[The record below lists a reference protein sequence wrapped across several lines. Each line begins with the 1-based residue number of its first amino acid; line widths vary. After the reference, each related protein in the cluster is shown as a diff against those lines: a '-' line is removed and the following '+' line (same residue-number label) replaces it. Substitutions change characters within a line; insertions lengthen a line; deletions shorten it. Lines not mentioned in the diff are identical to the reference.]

1 MLTKSIRV
9 IGLLLIIAFSA
20 VSIFLS
26 LTQRDVLFIERGTKT
41 FGNYTSYFEDR
52 FYDLRMGMTFKD
64 DYQSKDIVFAKIDEP
79 TLEKYGRCFM
89 SRKYGPV
96 LRQTA
101 KLFSKVVVFDVFFPE
116 KEIQCRELT
125 PDIIFKESIQALQLT
140 GTKVIIPYSLV
151 PLFGLQNESGV

>member
-9 IGLLLIIAFSA
+9 VGLILIFAFSA

-41 FGNYTSYFEDR
+41 FSNYTSYFEDR

-79 TLEKYGRCFM
+79 TLEKYGRRPM
-89 SRKYGPV
+89 SRKV
-96 LRQTA
+96 WAQFLD
-101 KLFSKVVVFDVFFPE
+101 KLQSYSPKVVVFDVFFPE
-116 KEIQCRELT
+116 KKFSVGRKRQISYLKKASKLCNQ
-125 PDIIFKESIQALQLT
+125 QAQ
-140 GTKVIIPYSLV
+140 KSLF
-151 PLFGLQNESGV
+151 PIHWYLYLALQNE